1 MIVIVLLFHVTTV
14 SAKNQDSSGA
24 CNADA
29 NSLKYDVNHMCG
41 GRKTEL
47 LYVSHASYCGETV
60 SKGKTSGP
68 PTIRWKNAK
77 PGEMYTLVM
86 ADPDAPPKTQGE
98 FWVHWI
104 VTGVSGQ
111 DLMSGGEVDGKVVE
125 NFGYNQPTPPRH
137 TGQHKY
143 QFYLF
148 ESTGKDV
155 KSSQTS
161 RGGFS
166 LAQFVSENNICRLA
180 ARFQYQVDPPS

>member
-1 MIVIVLLFHVTTV
+1 M

-77 PGEMYTLVM
+77 PVRFLFSFCFSILSESPNEKLTL
-86 ADPDAPPKTQGE
+86 
-98 FWVHWI
+98 
-104 VTGVSGQ
+104 
-111 DLMSGGEVDGKVVE
+111 L
-125 NFGYNQPTPPRH
+125 
-137 TGQHKY
+137 
-143 QFYLF
+143 
-148 ESTGKDV
+148 
-155 KSSQTS
+155 
-161 RGGFS
+161 
-166 LAQFVSENNICRLA
+166 
-180 ARFQYQVDPPS
+180 